1 MDITETLAP
10 NSDQLDAIELVSGPR
25 IFTIERVSKGNA
37 EQPVNI
43 HFTNFPRPWRP
54 SKGMRRVLAAAWG
67 TDASQWSGR
76 RVELFFDP
84 DVTFG
89 KDKPGGTRISRMS
102 HIDGPTRLPLLVSRG
117 KSAIFTVDP
126 LTDPE
131 PVGTS
136 TLSLIADTF
145 TLKGIPE
152 DAWVSGANHYTSA
165 NVNSLDQ
172 LTEDQARTLLAVLEQ
187 RPDANKEDSE

>member
-25 IFTIERVSKGNA
+25 IFTIDRVTKGSA
-37 EQPVNI
+37 EQPVNV
-43 HFTNFPRPWRP
+43 HFTDFPRPWRP
-54 SKGMRRVLAAAWG
+54 AKGMRRVLAAAWG

-102 HIDGPTRLPLLVSRG
+102 HIDGPQRVPLLVSRG
-117 KSAIFTVDP
+117 KSAIFTVEP
-126 LTDPE
+126 LPDPE
-131 PVGTS
+131 PVSVG
-136 TLSLIADTF
+136 TLSRIGDMF
-145 TLKGIPE
+145 TQKGIPD
-152 DAWVSGANHYTSA
+152 DARVAGANHYTGA
-165 NVNSLDQ
+165 TVDSLDQ
-172 LTEDQARTLLAVLEQ
+172 LTEDQAATLLAVLEQ
-187 RPDANKEDSE
+187 RPDKEDA